1 MATIALYANQ
11 INQMPGLLKE
21 VKQSVSNYKSE
32 LTTLKNKTLT
42 INKSICD
49 LEDVISS
56 IQSSTKT
63 QEEKIASLD
72 AFYQNS
78 ETFIADV
85 VQIDNNVESLINKR
99 KNDFYSTYSYLKP
112 NCEKDFW
119 EKFYDNVLV
128 PVGQWCKEHWVEILV
143 GLAVI
148 LIGALIT
155 FATGGA
161 FLAALLAGLKMA
173 IVAGLI
179 SGGISAGISLI
190 GSIINGED
198 LGTALKKALSAF
210 GDGFASGFML
220 GGIMAGAS
228 MVISS
233 GFRLIARLGVTPG
246 IRGGKYINKAKT
258 IKMLSPDSV
267 TNKLFKAK
275 DFPKGILPRTEVG
288 VNVGGGTLIKIG
300 KVFRLDSDLKIIGLK
315 EGVNPLKLANFWHM
329 HVPKLGKEWK
339 GSIPWLFIPKG
350 HIPIG
355 LYTSIG
361 LGVFNR
367 KE

>member
-11 INQMPGLLKE
+11 INQMPNLLKE

-32 LTTLKNKTLT
+32 LTALKNKTLT

-49 LEDVISS
+49 LDSIISS

-63 QEEKIASLD
+63 QEDKIASLD

-85 VQIDNNVESLINKR
+85 VSIDNNVASLINQR

-112 NCEKDFW
+112 NCEKNNW

-143 GLAVI
+143 GLALI

-155 FATGGA
+155 FATGGV

-179 SGGISAGISLI
+179 SGGISATISII

-198 LGTALKKALSAF
+198 IGTALKKALGAF
-210 GDGFASGFML
+210 GDGFASGFMF

-233 GFRLIARLGVTPG
+233 GFRFIAKLGVATG
-246 IRGGKYINKAKT
+246 RNSSLFSIRSVKI
-258 IKMLSPDSV
+258 ISPDQV
-267 TNKLFKAK
+267 VA
-275 DFPKGILPRTEVG
+275 RTGEAIR
-288 VNVGGGTLIKIG
+288 VGGGTLIKIG
-300 KVFRLDSDLKIIGLK
+300 RVFRLDSDLKIVGLIR

-329 HVPKLGKEWK
+329 HLPKLGRDWK
-339 GSIPWLFIPKG
+339 GSIPWLFIPEG